1 MRIYIAGPITG
12 QKDFMERFAAAENK
26 LRTAGHET
34 INPAKLNLMVPGTYT
49 HREYMN
55 ICIPMLDTCEA
66 VFCLIGWNHSDGA
79 NQEVAH
85 AMETGKT
92 IMFEQVV

>member
-12 QKDFMERFAAAENK
+12 HKDFMERFAAAENK
-26 LRTAGHET
+26 LRAAGHET
-34 INPAKLNLMVPGTYT
+34 INPAKLNLMVPDTYT
-49 HREYMN
+49 QQEYMK
-55 ICIPMLDTCEA
+55 IYIPLLDTCEA
-66 VFCLIGWNHSDGA
+66 VFCLKGWGLSKGA

-92 IMFEQVV
+92 IMFEQVA

>member
-12 QKDFMERFAAAENK
+12 HKDFMEHFAAAENE
-26 LRTAGHET
+26 LMAAGHEV

-49 HREYMN
+49 QQEYMK
-55 ICIPMLDTCEA
+55 ICIPLLDTCEA
-66 VFCLIGWNHSDGA
+66 VFCLIGWNHSDRA
-79 NQEVAH
+79 NQEVAY

>member
-12 QKDFMERFAAAENK
+12 HKDFMEHFASAENE
-26 LRTAGHET
+26 LMAAGHEV
-34 INPAKLNLMVPGTYT
+34 INPAKLNFMVPESYT
-49 HREYMN
+49 PQEYMK
-55 ICIPMLDTCEA
+55 ICIPLLDTCEA
-66 VFCLIGWNHSDGA
+66 VFCLKGWNLSNGA

-92 IMFEQVV
+92 IMFEQVA

>member
-26 LRTAGHET
+26 LRAAGHET
-34 INPAKLNLMVPGTYT
+34 SKPEKLNLMVLGTYKQK
-49 HREYMN
+49 EYMK
-55 ICIPMLDTCEA
+55 IRIPLLDTCEA
-66 VFCLIGWNHSDGA
+66 VFCLIGWNHSDVA

-85 AMETGKT
+85 AMETRKT
-92 IMFEQVV
+92 ILFEQVA